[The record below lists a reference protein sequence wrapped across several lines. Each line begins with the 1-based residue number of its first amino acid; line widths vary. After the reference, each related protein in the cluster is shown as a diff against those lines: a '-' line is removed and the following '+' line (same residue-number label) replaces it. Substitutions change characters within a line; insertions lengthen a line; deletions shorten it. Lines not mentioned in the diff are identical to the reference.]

1 MEQLDFFD
9 VPCPC
14 IGLCQVNDK
23 GYCLGCFRN
32 RNERFHWNKLTNEQ
46 KRNVIRLCRLR
57 KNKITR
63 LKRNDN
69 IDKDFFEQKS
79 LF

>member
-1 MEQLDFFD
+1 M
-9 VPCPC
+9 
-14 IGLCQVNDK
+14 
-23 GYCLGCFRN
+23 GCFRN